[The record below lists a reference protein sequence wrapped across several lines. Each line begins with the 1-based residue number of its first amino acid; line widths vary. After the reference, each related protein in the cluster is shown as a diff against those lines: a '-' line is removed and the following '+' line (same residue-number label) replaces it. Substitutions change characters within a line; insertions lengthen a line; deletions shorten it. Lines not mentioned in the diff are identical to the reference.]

1 MKPNQFL
8 LEHLLQENKINEVM
22 YQDLLNN
29 ENSDFDCLDFLV
41 KKGQITEQDKLE
53 ALASYFDVPSI
64 DFDYLS
70 ISKNFE
76 EVFDVELLRKYL
88 FIPVYFSPNKK
99 LIVATANPNN
109 PEMNS
114 VISMMYDGEVEYIL
128 VDEQKIINFLN
139 SYQAKIATRDAL
151 DDISKSAESLEK
163 DLKGTELSVQ
173 NAPAVKFVDSI
184 IKEAIPLRASDIHI
198 EPNEENVVV
207 RYRIDGDL
215 IKWTEFPI
223 SSYPE
228 ISARLK
234 ILSNIDIAEKR
245 IPQDGRICLNINGED
260 INFRVSTLP
269 TIHGEKFVVRVLDNK
284 IFSYKLNELDFSEEA
299 YGMIK
304 KILQHPHGIILL
316 TGPTGSGKTTTLY
329 AFLREVNDGKKNIV
343 TIEDPVEYDMHGIN
357 QIQVNTK
364 ANLTFATSLRSIL
377 RQDPDIIMVG
387 EIRDE
392 ETAQIAT
399 RAAITGHMVFSTLHT
414 NDAPGA
420 VIRLVDMGIPKYLA
434 TDALVAVISQR
445 LVKRLC
451 PHCKKK
457 IATNKNINSMLGL
470 TKSTYIYK
478 PQGCAYCNNTGYK
491 GRIAVHEILYF
502 DNYLKEQLNKQDMDF
517 ELLKKL
523 AKQNGMITLKDS
535 CQKYVLNGITSLEE
549 YMSIT
554 LGDSK

>member
-1 MKPNQFL
+1 MKQNQFFLEQL
-8 LEHLLQENKINEVM
+8 LLKNKIDKKNYDE
-22 YQDLLNN
+22 LLKNDN
-29 ENSDFDCLDFLV
+29 PEFDCLDFLI
-41 KKGQITEQDKLE
+41 KQGKITMQDKLE
-53 ALASYFDVPSI
+53 VLASYFDVPSI
-64 DFDYLS
+64 DLDYLS

-76 EVFDVELLRKYL
+76 DIFDLELLKKYK
-88 FIPVYFSPNKK
+88 FIPVYFSPSKK
-99 LIVATANPNN
+99 LVVATSTPNN
-109 PEMNS
+109 PEMTS
-114 VISMMYDGEVEYIL
+114 VISMLYDGDVEYIL
-128 VDEQKIINFLN
+128 VEEQKIINFLN
-139 SYQAKIATRDAL
+139 SYQAKLSTKDAL
-151 DDISKSAESLEK
+151 ESISKNAENFEK
-163 DLKGTELSVQ
+163 DLSNTELSVQ

-184 IKEAIPLRASDIHI
+184 IREAIPLRASDIHI
-198 EPNEENVVV
+198 EPNDENVIV

-223 SSYPE
+223 ASYPE

-284 IFSYKLNELDFSEEA
+284 IFSYKLNELDFSNEA
-299 YGMIK
+299 YKMIK

-343 TIEDPVEYDMHGIN
+343 TIEDPVEYDMAGIN
-357 QIQVNTK
+357 QIQVNPK

-420 VIRLVDMGIPKYLA
+420 VVRLVDMGIPKYLA
-434 TDALVAVISQR
+434 TDAIVAVISQR

-451 PHCKKK
+451 PYCRKK
-457 IATNKNINSMLGL
+457 ILTNKSITDMLDL
-470 TKSTYIYK
+470 KRPTYIYK
-478 PQGCAYCNNTGYK
+478 PQGCPYCNHTGYK

-502 DNYLKEQLNKQDMDF
+502 DNNLKEQLNSTDMSF
-517 ELLKKL
+517 EMLKNL
-523 AKQNGMITLKDS
+523 AKKNGMITLKNS
-535 CQKYVLNGITSLEE
+535 CKKYVIDGITSLEE
-549 YMSIT
+549 YMNIT
-554 LGDSK
+554 LGDGK

>member
-1 MKPNQFL
+1 MKQNQFFLEQL
-8 LEHLLQENKINEVM
+8 LLKNKIGQKQYDE
-22 YQDLLNN
+22 LLKNDN
-29 ENSDFDCLDFLV
+29 PEFDCLDFLI
-41 KKGQITEQDKLE
+41 KQGKITAQDKLE
-53 ALASYFDVPSI
+53 VLASYFDVPSI
-64 DFDYLS
+64 DLDYLS

-76 EVFDVELLRKYL
+76 NEFDLELLKKYK
-88 FIPVYFSPNKK
+88 FIPVYFSPNNK
-99 LIVATANPNN
+99 LVVATPNPNN

-114 VISMMYDGEVEYIL
+114 VISMLYDGDVEYVL
-128 VDEQKIINFLN
+128 VEEQKVMDFLN
-139 SYQAKIATRDAL
+139 SHQAKISTKDAL
-151 DDISKSAESLEK
+151 ESISKSADNFEK
-163 DLKGTELSVQ
+163 ELSDADLSVQ

-184 IKEAIPLRASDIHI
+184 IREAIPLRASDIHI
-198 EPNEENVVV
+198 EPNEENVVI

-223 SSYPE
+223 TSYPE

-245 IPQDGRICLNINGED
+245 IPQDGRICLNVNGED

-284 IFSYKLNELDFSEEA
+284 IFSYKLSELDFSKDA
-299 YGMIK
+299 YKMIK
-304 KILQHPHGIILL
+304 KILGHPHGIILL

-343 TIEDPVEYDMHGIN
+343 TIEDPVEFDMAGIN

-420 VIRLVDMGIPKYLA
+420 VVRLVDMGIPKYLA
-434 TDALVAVISQR
+434 TDAIVAVISQR

-457 IATNKNINSMLGL
+457 VLANKGAMEILNL
-470 TKSTYIYK
+470 KKQHFIYK
-478 PQGCAYCNNTGYK
+478 PHGCPYCNHTGYK

-502 DNYLKEQLNKQDMDF
+502 DNNLKNQLNAEEMSFDMI
-517 ELLKKL
+517 KNL
-523 AKQNGMITLKDS
+523 AKKNGMITLANS
-535 CQKYVLNGITSLEE
+535 CKKYVLEGITSIEE

-554 LGDSK
+554 LGDGK